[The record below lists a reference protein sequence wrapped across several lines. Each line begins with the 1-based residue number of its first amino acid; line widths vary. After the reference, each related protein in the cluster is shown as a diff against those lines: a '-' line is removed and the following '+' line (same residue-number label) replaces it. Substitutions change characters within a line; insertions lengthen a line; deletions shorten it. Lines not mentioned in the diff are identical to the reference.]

1 MSKAAEQAL
10 LDYFDVML
18 TPPKPELDEVQ
29 KASLSQLLAR
39 AQGDGMTVAEAVP
52 EPSTEVEE
60 AIEVQ
65 QQPSSVKVESE
76 PVIDTQTAVSVKTQV
91 EHTTAKD
98 EAGWRDEL
106 EQEFQCLYFEVAG
119 LVIAVPLLTLGGIKR
134 LSKLNHLPGSPN
146 WVLGVQLDAQD
157 GKLNVVDS
165 GQWFLAD
172 RPQTNTADYDYQY
185 LVRLGDSPWTLACES
200 LLDAEPLSK
209 SEINWQQQ
217 ASSKRPWLAGIV
229 RDKKCVVLDVPELIR
244 MLDAGLDITVKE
256 S

>member
-10 LDYFDVML
+10 VDYFDVML

-29 KASLSQLLAR
+29 KASLSQLLEQAEVEHP
-39 AQGDGMTVAEAVP
+39 AVADVEP
-52 EPSTEVEE
+52 LPSTEVEE

-65 QQPSSVKVESE
+65 QQPSSVKVASE
-76 PVIDTQTAVSVKTQV
+76 PVVESETSASVQ
-91 EHTTAKD
+91 EQPQPAD
-98 EAGWRDEL
+98 EADWREQL